1 MAVRRLILRVDRR
14 GERLDRRQ
22 VQATQLF
29 SFASLRRDAF
39 EVNLVRRER
48 DKNDRHAQNC
58 IEPTEL

>member
-1 MAVRRLILRVDRR
+1 MAVRGLILRVDRR

-29 SFASLRRDAF
+29 SFARLRSDAF

-48 DKNDRHAQNC
+48 N
-58 IEPTEL
+58 